1 MHDIDPATVP
11 IGTTVVAADGS
22 TLGTVHQTH
31 EHYVLVDQPD
41 DPHASLTV
49 PAHAIARLEGQL
61 HLRVNREALSVVDHD
76 ESAAHRI
83 EGE

>member
-1 MHDIDPATVP
+1 MGEIDPTGIP
-11 IGTTVVAADGS
+11 MGTSVVAADGT
-22 TLGTVHQTH
+22 TLGTVHLVH

-49 PAHAIARLEGQL
+49 PAHAIARFEGQL
-61 HLRVNREALSVVDHD
+61 YLSVNREALSVVDHD
-76 ESAAHRI
+76 ESAGHRL